1 MQEIGVRSSKHGI
14 EQHGIHNVND
24 IFWNLPTSALY
35 EHVVRRREGLLC
47 HEGPLAVTTG
57 HHTGRSP
64 NDKFIVREATSEHQV
79 WWGKVNR
86 PFDPAKFDSLYH
98 RLLAYLQMKDLYVQD
113 CFAGADPA
121 FRVPIRVIAGTA
133 WHSLFART
141 MFLRPEKAKL
151 VDHVP
156 EFTLIDVPQ
165 FHAVP
170 SLDGTNSEAFIV
182 LNLGRRLAII
192 GGTSYAGEIKKTM
205 FSVMNYLMPQVKVL
219 PMHCSANVGPSGD
232 VAIFFGL
239 SGTGKTT
246 LSADPERQLIGDDEH
261 GWSDRGVFNFEGGCY
276 AKVIRLSAEAEPQIY
291 ACTRRFGTVLENVT
305 LDTETRMIDLNDDS
319 LTENTRAAYPL
330 PHFDGGGPYR
340 FGNHA
345 KNIVMLTCD
354 AFGVMPPISKLTPA
368 QAMYHYL
375 SGYTAKV
382 AGTEKGMGREPQATF
397 SACFGAPFMTL
408 HPLVYAE
415 MLGER
420 IAQHNTACWL
430 VNTGWTG
437 GPYGVGQRIK
447 IAYTRAM
454 IRAALD
460 GQLAEAQFEQ
470 DPIFGVHIPSAVP
483 GVSPEVLK
491 PRDLWRDVSSYDAKA
506 RELAQRF
513 ARNFENYND
522 APEEVRAA
530 GPRPDHLE
538 S

>member
-1 MQEIGVRSSKHGI
+1 MQEVGVRSSQYGLEHY
-14 EQHGIHNVND
+14 GIHNVND
-24 IFWNLPTSALY
+24 VFWNLPTAALY

-64 NDKFIVREATSEHQV
+64 NDKFIVREESSAHQI

-86 PFDPAKFDSLYH
+86 PFDPAKFDALYH
-98 RLLAYLQMKDLYVQD
+98 RLLAYLQMKDLYIQD
-113 CFAGADPA
+113 CFAGTDTQY
-121 FRVPIRVIAGTA
+121 RVPIRVLTGTA
-133 WHSLFART
+133 WHSVFARS
-141 MFLRPEKAKL
+141 MFLRPEKGDA

-156 EFTLIDVPQ
+156 EFTVIDVPQ

-170 SLDGTNSEAFIV
+170 RLDGTNSEAFII

-205 FSVMNYLMPQVKVL
+205 FSVMNYLMPQVNVL
-219 PMHCSANVGPSGD
+219 SMHCSANVGAAGD

-261 GWSDRGVFNFEGGCY
+261 GWSDHGVFNFEGGCY
-276 AKVIRLSAEAEPQIY
+276 AKVIRLSAEGEPQIY
-291 ACTRRFGTVLENVT
+291 ACTRRFGTILENVT
-305 LDTETRMIDLNDDS
+305 LDTETRKIDLDDDS
-319 LTENTRAAYPL
+319 LTENTRAAYPISHL
-330 PHFDGGGPYR
+330 DGSVPNR
-340 FGNHA
+340 FGGHPR
-345 KNIVMLTCD
+345 NIIMLTCD

-382 AGTEKGMGREPQATF
+382 AGTEKGVGKEPQATF

-408 HPLVYAE
+408 HPMVYAE
-415 MLGER
+415 MLGDR
-420 IAQHNTACWL
+420 IGKHRVECWL

-447 IAYTRAM
+447 LAYTRAM
-454 IRAALD
+454 IRAALS
-460 GQLAEAQFEQ
+460 GQLTQVKFEQ
-470 DPIFGVHIPSAVP
+470 DPVFGVHVPSEVP
-483 GVSPEVLK
+483 GVPSEALK
-491 PRDLWRDVSSYDAKA
+491 PRGLWKDGYSYDAKA
-506 RELAQRF
+506 RELAGRF
-513 ARNFENYND
+513 AQNFEDFSD
-522 APEEVRAA
+522 APDEIRAS
-530 GPRPDHLE
+530 GPRPDFVE

>member
-1 MQEIGVRSSKHGI
+1 MQEVGVRSTRYGI
-14 EQHGIHNVND
+14 EQHGIHNLND
-24 IFWNLPTSALY
+24 VFWNLPTAALY

-47 HEGPLAVTTG
+47 HQGPLAVTTG

-64 NDKFIVREATSEHQV
+64 NDKFIVREKTSEDKV
-79 WWGKVNR
+79 WWGTVNR
-86 PFDPAKFDSLYH
+86 PFDPVKFDALYH

-121 FRVPIRVIAGTA
+121 YRVPIRVLTGTA

-141 MFLRPEKAKL
+141 MFLRPDKGKA
-151 VDHVP
+151 VDHTP
-156 EFTLIDVPQ
+156 DFTVIDVPQ

-170 SLDGTNSEAFIV
+170 SLDGTNSEAFII

-192 GGTSYAGEIKKTM
+192 GGTSYAGEIKKTI
-205 FSVMNYLMPQVKVL
+205 FSVMNYLMPQVNVL
-219 PMHCSANVGPSGD
+219 SMHCSANVGAARD

-276 AKVIRLSAEAEPQIY
+276 AKVIRLSAEAEPEIY
-291 ACTRRFGTVLENVT
+291 ACTRSFGTVLENVT
-305 LDTETRMIDLNDDS
+305 LDTETRMINLDDDS
-319 LTENTRAAYPL
+319 LTENTRAAYPIDHIENSV
-330 PHFDGGGPYR
+330 PSKMGDHP
-340 FGNHA
+340 
-345 KNIVMLTCD
+345 KNIIMLTCD

-382 AGTEKGMGREPQATF
+382 AGTEKGMGSEPKATF

-408 HPLVYAE
+408 HPTVYAE

-420 IAQHNTACWL
+420 IAKHQVACWL

-454 IRAALD
+454 IRAALS
-460 GQLAEAQFEQ
+460 GQLADADFEA
-470 DPIFGVHIPSAVP
+470 DPIFGVLIPSHVP
-483 GVSPEVLK
+483 GVPTEILK
-491 PRDLWRDVSSYDAKA
+491 PRNLWKDGASYDAKA
-506 RELAQRF
+506 RELAERF
-513 ARNFENYND
+513 TRNFENYSD

-530 GPRPDHLE
+530 GPRADFVK

>member
-1 MQEIGVRSSKHGI
+1 MQEIGVRSIKYGI

-24 IFWNLPTSALY
+24 IFWNLPTAALY

-47 HEGPLAVTTG
+47 HEGPLSVTTG

-64 NDKFIVREATSEHQV
+64 NDKFIVREATSEAQV

-86 PFDPAKFDSLYH
+86 AFDPAKFDLLYH

-113 CFAGADPA
+113 CLAGADPTYS
-121 FRVPIRVIAGTA
+121 VPIRIITGTA

-141 MFLRPEKAKL
+141 MFLRREQGKL

-156 EFTLIDVPQ
+156 EFTVIDVPQ

-170 SLDGTNSEAFIV
+170 SLDGTNSEAFII
-182 LNLGRRLAII
+182 LNLGKRLAII

-276 AKVIRLSAEAEPQIY
+276 AKVIRLSPEAEPQIY
-291 ACTRRFGTVLENVT
+291 DCTRRFGTVLENVT
-305 LDTETRMIDLNDDS
+305 LDTGTRMIDLNDDS

-330 PHFDGGGPYR
+330 PHFDGLGPDR
-340 FGNHA
+340 FAGHPR
-345 KNIVMLTCD
+345 NIVMLTCD

-382 AGTEKGMGREPQATF
+382 AGTEKGMGSEPTATF
-397 SACFGAPFMTL
+397 SACFGAPFKTL
-408 HPLVYAE
+408 HPTVYAA

-420 IAQHNTACWL
+420 IAVHGTSSWL

-454 IRAALD
+454 IRAALEGKLD
-460 GQLAEAQFEQ
+460 NAQFEQ
-470 DPIFGVHIPSAVP
+470 DPIFGVFVPTAVP
-483 GVSPEVLK
+483 GIPSEVLK
-491 PRDLWRDVSSYDAKA
+491 PRGLWKDGASYDAKA

-513 ARNFENYND
+513 AKNFENYSD
-522 APEEVRAA
+522 AREEVRAA
-530 GPRPDHLE
+530 GPRVDG
-538 S
+538 

>member
-1 MQEIGVRSSKHGI
+1 MQEVGVRSTRHGI

-24 IFWNLPTSALY
+24 VFWNLPTASLY

-47 HEGPLAVTTG
+47 HEGPLSVTTG

-64 NDKFIVREATSEHQV
+64 NDKFIVREQSSEDKV

-86 PFDPAKFDSLYH
+86 PFDPAKFDALYH

-121 FRVPIRVIAGTA
+121 YRVPIRIITGTA

-141 MFLRPEKAKL
+141 MFLRPDKGKAI
-151 VDHVP
+151 DHVP
-156 EFTLIDVPQ
+156 AFTVIDVPQ

-170 SLDGTNSEAFIV
+170 SLDGTNSEAFII

-192 GGTSYAGEIKKTM
+192 GGTSYAGEIKKTI
-205 FSVMNYLMPQVKVL
+205 FSVMNYLMPQVSVL
-219 PMHCSANVGPSGD
+219 PMHCSANAGAAGD
-232 VAIFFGL
+232 VAILFGL

-261 GWSDRGVFNFEGGCY
+261 GWSDHGVFNFEGGCY

-291 ACTRRFGTVLENVT
+291 SCTRTFGTVLENVT
-305 LDTETRMIDLNDDS
+305 LDTETRIIDLDDDS
-319 LTENTRAAYPL
+319 LTENTRAAYPIS
-330 PHFDGGGPYR
+330 HFDGSVPNRVGGHP
-340 FGNHA
+340 
-345 KNIVMLTCD
+345 KNIIMLTCD

-368 QAMYHYL
+368 QAVYHYL

-382 AGTEKGMGREPQATF
+382 AGTEKGMGNEPNATF
-397 SACFGAPFMTL
+397 SACFGAPFKTL
-408 HPLVYAE
+408 HPTVYAD
-415 MLGER
+415 MLGDR
-420 IAQHNTACWL
+420 IAKHGVACWL

-454 IRAALD
+454 VRAALN
-460 GQLAEAQFEQ
+460 GHLTHAKYEP
-470 DPIFGVHIPSAVP
+470 DPIFGVHIPSEVP
-483 GVSPEVLK
+483 GVPSEVLK
-491 PRDLWRDVSSYDAKA
+491 PRGLWKDGSSYDTKA
-506 RELAQRF
+506 RELAERF
-513 ARNFENYND
+513 ARNFENFKEAAED
-522 APEEVRAA
+522 IRAA
-530 GPRPDHLE
+530 GPRADFVR

>member
-1 MQEIGVRSSKHGI
+1 MQEVGVGSSRHSI
-14 EQHGIHNVND
+14 ELHGIHNVND
-24 IFWNLPTSALY
+24 VFWNLPTAALY

-47 HEGPLAVTTG
+47 HQGPLAVTTG

-64 NDKFIVREATSEHQV
+64 NDKFIVREESSEDKV

-86 PFDPAKFDSLYH
+86 PFDPAKFDALYH

-121 FRVPIRVIAGTA
+121 YRVPIRILTGTA

-141 MFLRPEKAKL
+141 MFLRPEKSKL
-151 VDHVP
+151 ADHVP
-156 EFTLIDVPQ
+156 DFTVIDVPQ

-170 SLDGTNSEAFIV
+170 SLDGTNSEAFII

-192 GGTSYAGEIKKTM
+192 GGTSYAGEIKKAI
-205 FSVMNYLMPQVKVL
+205 FSVMNYLMPQVNVL
-219 PMHCSANVGPSGD
+219 SMHCSANVGSDGD
-232 VAIFFGL
+232 VAIYFGL

-276 AKVIRLSAEAEPQIY
+276 AKVIRLSAEAEPEIY
-291 ACTRRFGTVLENVT
+291 ACTRSFGTVLENVT
-305 LDTETRMIDLNDDS
+305 LDTETRMIDLDDDS
-319 LTENTRAAYPL
+319 LTENTRAAYPIDHIENSVPSKL
-330 PHFDGGGPYR
+330 GTHP
-340 FGNHA
+340 
-345 KNIVMLTCD
+345 KNIIMLTCD

-382 AGTEKGMGREPQATF
+382 AGTEKGMGSEPQATF

-408 HPLVYAE
+408 HPTVYAE

-420 IAQHNTACWL
+420 IAKHKVACWL

-437 GPYGVGQRIK
+437 GPYGVGSRIK

-454 IRAALD
+454 IRAALT
-460 GQLAEAQFEQ
+460 GQLAEADFKS
-470 DPIFGVHIPSAVP
+470 DPIFGVLIPLHVP
-483 GVSPEVLK
+483 GVPTEILE
-491 PRDLWRDVSSYDAKA
+491 PRNLWKDGASYDAKA
-506 RELAQRF
+506 RELAERF
-513 ARNFENYND
+513 ARNFDSYRD
-522 APEEVRAA
+522 APEDVRAA
-530 GPRPDHLE
+530 GPRANFVR

>member
-1 MQEIGVRSSKHGI
+1 MQEVGVRSSRYGI
-14 EQHGIHNVND
+14 EQYGIHNVND
-24 IFWNLPTSALY
+24 VFWNLPTSALY

-64 NDKFIVREATSEHQV
+64 NDRFIVREETSEHQV

-86 PFDPAKFDSLYH
+86 PFDPVKFDALYH

-113 CFAGADPA
+113 CFAGADPQY
-121 FRVPIRVIAGTA
+121 RVPIRILTGTA
-133 WHSLFART
+133 WHSVFARSL
-141 MFLRPEKAKL
+141 FLRPEKGKT

-156 EFTLIDVPQ
+156 EFTVIDVPQ

-170 SLDGTNSEAFIV
+170 KLDGTNSEAFII

-205 FSVMNYLMPQVKVL
+205 FSVMNYLMPQVNVL
-219 PMHCSANVGPSGD
+219 SMHCSANVGKAGD

-246 LSADPERQLIGDDEH
+246 LSADPERHLIGDDEH
-261 GWSDRGVFNFEGGCY
+261 GWSDHGIFNFEGGCY

-291 ACTRRFGTVLENVT
+291 ACTRRFGTILENVT
-305 LDTETRMIDLNDDS
+305 LDTETRMIDLDDDS
-319 LTENTRAAYPL
+319 LTENTRAAYPIS
-330 PHFDGGGPYR
+330 HFNGSAPSRVGGHP
-340 FGNHA
+340 
-345 KNIVMLTCD
+345 KNIIMLTCD
-354 AFGVMPPISKLTPA
+354 AFGVMPPISKLTSA

-382 AGTEKGMGREPQATF
+382 GGTEKGIGNEPQATF

-408 HPLVYAE
+408 HPMVYAE
-415 MLGER
+415 MLGDR
-420 IAQHNTACWL
+420 IAKHGATCWL
-430 VNTGWTG
+430 VNTGWTS

-454 IRAALD
+454 IRAAVNGDLT
-460 GQLAEAQFEQ
+460 QLRFEE
-470 DPIFGVHIPSAVP
+470 DPVFGVHVPTEVPGIPS
-483 GVSPEVLK
+483 EILK
-491 PRDLWRDVSSYDAKA
+491 PRSLWKDGNSYDAKA
-506 RELAQRF
+506 RELAERF
-513 ARNFENYND
+513 ARNFEDYGD
-522 APEEVRAA
+522 APEEVRTS
-530 GPRPDHLE
+530 GPRLDLVK

>member
-1 MQEIGVRSSKHGI
+1 MQEIGVRSSKYGI
-14 EQHGIHNVND
+14 EQHGIHNLND
-24 IFWNLPTSALY
+24 VFWNLPTAALY
-35 EHVVRRREGLLC
+35 EHVIRRREGLLC

-64 NDKFIVREATSEHQV
+64 NDKFIVREPSSEDKV

-86 PFDPAKFDSLYH
+86 PFDPAKFDALYH

-121 FRVPIRVIAGTA
+121 YRVPIRVLTGTA

-141 MFLRPEKAKL
+141 MFLRPEKGKL

-156 EFTLIDVPQ
+156 EFTVIDVPQ

-219 PMHCSANVGPSGD
+219 PMHCSANVGTGGD
-232 VAIFFGL
+232 VAVFFGL

-261 GWSDRGVFNFEGGCY
+261 GWSDHGVFNFEGGCY

-305 LDTETRMIDLNDDS
+305 LDTETRMIDLDDDS

-330 PHFDGGGPYR
+330 PHFDGSVPNRVGDHPQ
-340 FGNHA
+340 
-345 KNIVMLTCD
+345 NIIMLTCD
-354 AFGVMPPISKLTPA
+354 AFGVMPPISKMTPA
-368 QAMYHYL
+368 QAMYHFL
-375 SGYTAKV
+375 SGYTARV
-382 AGTEKGMGREPQATF
+382 AGTEKGMGSEPQATF

-408 HPLVYAE
+408 HPTVYAE

-420 IAQHNTACWL
+420 IAKHRVACWL

-454 IRAALD
+454 IRAALT
-460 GQLAEAQFEQ
+460 GQLAQAHFEQ
-470 DPIFGVHIPSAVP
+470 DPVFGVHIPIAVP
-483 GVSPEVLK
+483 GVPSEVLK
-491 PRDLWRDVSSYDAKA
+491 PRGLWKDGSSYDAKA
-506 RELAQRF
+506 RELAERF
-513 ARNFENYND
+513 ARNFENYSD

-530 GPRPDHLE
+530 GPRADFVR

>member
-1 MQEIGVRSSKHGI
+1 MQEVGVRSSQYGL
-14 EQHGIHNVND
+14 ERYGIHNVND
-24 IFWNLPTSALY
+24 VFWNLSTAALY

-64 NDKFIVREATSEHQV
+64 NDKFIVREESSAHQI

-86 PFDPAKFDSLYH
+86 PFDPAKFDALCH
-98 RLLAYLQMKDLYVQD
+98 RLLAYLQMKDLYIQD
-113 CFAGADPA
+113 CFAGADPQY
-121 FRVPIRVIAGTA
+121 RVPIRVLTGTA
-133 WHSLFART
+133 WHSVFARS
-141 MFLRPEKAKL
+141 MFLRPAKGEAA
-151 VDHVP
+151 DHVP
-156 EFTLIDVPQ
+156 EFTVIDVPQ

-170 SLDGTNSEAFIV
+170 SLDGTNSEAFII

-205 FSVMNYLMPQVKVL
+205 FSVMNYLMPQANVL
-219 PMHCSANVGPSGD
+219 SMHCSANVGAAGD

-276 AKVIRLSAEAEPQIY
+276 AKAIRLSAEAEPQIY
-291 ACTRRFGTVLENVT
+291 ACTRRFGTILENVT
-305 LDTETRMIDLNDDS
+305 LDTETRMINLDDDS
-319 LTENTRAAYPL
+319 LTENTRAAYPISHL
-330 PHFDGGGPYR
+330 DGYVPNRLGGHP
-340 FGNHA
+340 
-345 KNIVMLTCD
+345 KNIILLTCD
-354 AFGVMPPISKLTPA
+354 AFGVMPPISKLTSA

-382 AGTEKGMGREPQATF
+382 AGTEKGVGKEPQATF

-408 HPLVYAE
+408 HPMVYAE

-420 IAQHNTACWL
+420 IVKHRVDCWL

-437 GPYGVGQRIK
+437 GPYGVGHRIK

-454 IRAALD
+454 IRAALS
-460 GQLAEAQFEQ
+460 GQLTKVKFEQ
-470 DPIFGVHIPSAVP
+470 DPVFGFYVPSEVP
-483 GVSPEVLK
+483 GVPSEALK
-491 PRDLWRDVSSYDAKA
+491 PRGLWKDGSSYDAKA
-506 RELAQRF
+506 RELARRF
-513 ARNFENYND
+513 AQNFDDFSD
-522 APEEVRAA
+522 APDDIRAA
-530 GPRPDHLE
+530 GPRSAFVE

>member
-1 MQEIGVRSSKHGI
+1 MQEIGTRSGKHGI

-24 IFWNLPTSALY
+24 VFWNLPTAALY

-47 HEGPLAVTTG
+47 HEGPISVTTG

-86 PFDPAKFDSLYH
+86 PFDPAKFDMLYH

-121 FRVPIRVIAGTA
+121 YRVPLRIITGTA

-141 MFLRPEKAKL
+141 MFLRPEAEKIE
-151 VDHVP
+151 DHVP
-156 EFTLIDVPQ
+156 EFTVMDVPQ

-170 SLDGTNSEAFIV
+170 RLDGTNSEAFII

-192 GGTSYAGEIKKTM
+192 GGTSYAGEIKKTI
-205 FSVMNYLMPQVKVL
+205 FSVMNYLMPQVNVL
-219 PMHCSANVGPSGD
+219 PMHCSAQVGAAGD

-246 LSADPERQLIGDDEH
+246 LSADPERTLIGDDEH

-276 AKVIRLSAEAEPQIY
+276 AKVIRLSPEAEPQIY

-305 LDTETRMIDLNDDS
+305 LDTATRLINLDDDS

-330 PHFDGGGPYR
+330 PHFDGGPAAR
-340 FGNHA
+340 FAGHPSH
-345 KNIVMLTCD
+345 IVMLTCD
-354 AFGVMPPISKLTPA
+354 AFGVMPPISQLTPE

-382 AGTEKGMGREPQATF
+382 AGTEKGMGSEPSATF
-397 SACFGAPFMTL
+397 SACFGAPFKTR
-408 HPLVYAE
+408 HPTVYAA

-420 IAQHNTACWL
+420 IARHGTACWL

-437 GPYGVGQRIK
+437 GPYGVGKRIP

-454 IRAALD
+454 IRAALG
-460 GQLAEAQFEQ
+460 GQLASVQYDP
-470 DPIFGVHIPSAVP
+470 DPIFGVHVPREVP
-483 GVSPEVLK
+483 GIPMEVLK
-491 PRDLWRDVSSYDAKA
+491 PRGLWSDTAAYDAKA

-513 ARNFENYND
+513 AKNFESYAD
-522 APEEVRAA
+522 APPQVRRA
-530 GPRPDHLE
+530 GPRAG
-538 S
+538 

>member
-1 MQEIGVRSSKHGI
+1 MQEIGVRSSKFGL

-24 IFWNLPTSALY
+24 VFWNLPTAALY

-47 HEGPLAVTTG
+47 HEGPLTVTTG

-64 NDKFIVREATSEHQV
+64 NDKFIVREPSSEDKV

-86 PFDPAKFDSLYH
+86 PFEPAKFDALYH

-121 FRVPIRVIAGTA
+121 YRVPIRVLTGTA
-133 WHSLFART
+133 WHSVFART
-141 MFLRPEKAKL
+141 MFLRPAKGTL

-156 EFTLIDVPQ
+156 DFTVIDVPQ
-165 FHAVP
+165 FHAMP
-170 SLDGTNSEAFIV
+170 SLDGTNSEAFII
-182 LNLGRRLAII
+182 LNLGQRLAII
-192 GGTSYAGEIKKTM
+192 GGTSYAGEIKKTI
-205 FSVMNYLMPQVKVL
+205 FSVMNYLMPQANVL
-219 PMHCSANVGPSGD
+219 SMHCSANVGTAGD

-276 AKVIRLSAEAEPQIY
+276 AKVIRLSAKAEPQIY
-291 ACTRRFGTVLENVT
+291 ACTHRFGTVLENVT
-305 LDTETRMIDLNDDS
+305 LDTETRMINLDDDS
-319 LTENTRAAYPL
+319 LTENTRAAYPVS
-330 PHFDGGGPYR
+330 HFDGLPASRTGGHP
-340 FGNHA
+340 

-368 QAMYHYL
+368 QAMYHFL
-375 SGYTAKV
+375 SGYTARV
-382 AGTEKGMGREPQATF
+382 AGTEKGMGSEPQAVF
-397 SACFGAPFMTL
+397 SSCFGSPFLTL
-408 HPLVYAE
+408 HPTVYAE

-420 IAQHNTACWL
+420 IAKHQAACWL

-437 GPYGVGQRIK
+437 GPYGVGKRFE

-454 IRAALD
+454 IRAALT
-460 GQLAEAQFEQ
+460 GQLADAKFEQ
-470 DPIFGVHIPSAVP
+470 DPVFGVHIPTAVP
-483 GVSPEVLK
+483 GVPSEVLK
-491 PRDLWRDVSSYDAKA
+491 PRGLWKDGSSYDAKA
-506 RELAQRF
+506 RELAESF
-513 ARNFENYND
+513 AKNFEIYKD
-522 APEEVRAA
+522 APEDVRAA
-530 GPRPDHLE
+530 GPRVDFMR

>member
-1 MQEIGVRSSKHGI
+1 MQEVGTRSSQYGL
-14 EQHGIHNVND
+14 ERYDIHNVNEV
-24 IFWNLPTSALY
+24 FWNLPTSALY

-64 NDKFIVREATSEHQV
+64 NDKFIVREQSSAHQI

-86 PFDPAKFDSLYH
+86 PFDPAKFDALYH

-113 CFAGADPA
+113 CFAGADPQY
-121 FRVPIRVIAGTA
+121 RVPIRVLTGTA
-133 WHSLFART
+133 WHSVFARS
-141 MFLRPEKAKL
+141 MFLRPEKGKT

-156 EFTLIDVPQ
+156 EFTVIDVPQ

-170 SLDGTNSEAFIV
+170 KVDGTNSEAFII
-182 LNLGRRLAII
+182 LNFGRRLAII

-205 FSVMNYLMPQVKVL
+205 FSVMNYLMPQANVL
-219 PMHCSANVGPSGD
+219 SMHCSANVGAAGD

-261 GWSDRGVFNFEGGCY
+261 GWSDRGIFNFEGGCY
-276 AKVIRLSAEAEPQIY
+276 AKVIRLSAEAEPEIY

-305 LDTETRMIDLNDDS
+305 LDTETRMVNLDDDS
-319 LTENTRAAYPL
+319 LTENTRAAYPISHL
-330 PHFDGGGPYR
+330 DGFAPSRVGDHP
-340 FGNHA
+340 
-345 KNIVMLTCD
+345 KNIIMLTCD

-382 AGTEKGMGREPQATF
+382 AGTEKGVGNEPQATF

-408 HPLVYAE
+408 HPMVYAE

-420 IAQHNTACWL
+420 IRKHRANCWL

-437 GPYGVGQRIK
+437 GPYGVGHRIK

-454 IRAALD
+454 IRAALSGHLD
-460 GQLAEAQFEQ
+460 KVKFEQ
-470 DPIFGVHIPSAVP
+470 DPVFGVHIPSEVP
-483 GVSPEVLK
+483 GVPSEALQ
-491 PRDLWRDVSSYDAKA
+491 PRNLWNDGPSYDAKA

-513 ARNFENYND
+513 AQNFEEYSNVS
-522 APEEVRAA
+522 EEIRAS
-530 GPRPDHLE
+530 GPRPDFVA